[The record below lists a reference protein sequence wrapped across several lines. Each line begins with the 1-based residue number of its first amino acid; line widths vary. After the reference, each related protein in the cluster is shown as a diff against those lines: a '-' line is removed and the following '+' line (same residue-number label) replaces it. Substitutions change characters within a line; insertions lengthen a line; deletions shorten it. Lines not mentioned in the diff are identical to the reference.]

1 MRARSSTRARRG
13 RTRGTAG
20 RTSARKGRERVRE
33 GRTRARKERRS
44 RGPTPCRT
52 GSASST
58 TRGRS
63 RTRTGCG
70 GGWATRGSPQGC
82 SVLLRQAI
90 GEEAIE
96 AEGVG
101 VEGLTHVADAV
112 GAQDVERK
120 GA

>member
-1 MRARSSTRARRG
+1 MWVAIRA
-13 RTRGTAG
+13 TA
-20 RTSARKGRERVRE
+20 ERPAADVEHDLRLALADPNE
-33 GRTRARKERRS
+33 GLLGETLIWVH
-44 RGPTPCRT
+44 G
-52 GSASST
+52 
-58 TRGRS
+58 
-63 RTRTGCG
+63 
-70 GGWATRGSPQGC
+70 QGC